1 MKNSRAGKNS
11 LASLKSALEI
21 LPSSTTRSLVKSS
34 IFQVFLSFLDLIA
47 VGLVGF
53 LGTISVSG
61 IQSQEPTGLILKFL
75 KIMRLD
81 TYSFQK
87 QFAMISIL
95 AVALLVS
102 KSIISAWITKRFIG
116 ILSNTGAQI
125 SVDLISRFLA
135 MPYSYIRSKAIQN
148 VIFASTRGVD
158 IVMIQVIAPLIVL
171 ASDGSLLFLMFIT
184 LFIVDPIT
192 ALLSL
197 FLFGSIGLGLYLNTN
212 SKVKEMGRRSS
223 EINIQTSDLL
233 ANSINSYKE
242 IYVKNR
248 LSDNL
253 NFIQDKRFELSYNM
267 ARLSFI
273 PYIGKYI
280 LETAVIL
287 GAVVIGSLQFILQD
301 SATAVANFS
310 IFIIAGTRIAPAVLR
325 IQQGAV
331 QMRSGMGLSA
341 PTINLNLEIA
351 QKKIEKN
358 EEKFTTSH
366 LGFDPTVSVKEI
378 SYSYTNNSSK
388 AISEV
393 SLEILPGQ
401 FIALVGPSGAGKST
415 MVDLI
420 LGILEPD
427 DGYISL
433 SKTIPREAINRW
445 PGATAYVPQEV
456 HIING
461 SISENV
467 TLGYHYLNYEEE
479 EEIYAALEIADLTE
493 YVSSLPEGI
502 HTNVGEFGNKL
513 SGGQKQRLGIARAVF
528 SKPRLL
534 VLDEA
539 TSALDGIAEEN
550 ISKSIHN
557 LRGDTTII
565 VVAHRLSTIKN
576 ADVLHYF
583 EKGKVIASGSFE
595 NLILKVPDFARQ
607 VSNMKL

>member
-1 MKNSRAGKNS
+1 M
-11 LASLKSALEI
+11 KSALEI
-21 LPSSTTRSLVKSS
+21 LPRSTISSLVKSS

-53 LGTISVSG
+53 LGTMSVSG
-61 IQSQEPTGLILKFL
+61 IKSQESTGLILKFL

-81 TYSFQK
+81 SYSFQT
-87 QFAMISIL
+87 QFAAISIL

-102 KSIISAWITKRFIG
+102 KSIISAWVTRRLIG
-116 ILSNTGAQI
+116 ILSNTGARI
-125 SVDLISRFLA
+125 SVDLVSRFLA
-135 MPYSYIRSKAIQN
+135 MPYSYIRSKAIHDI
-148 VIFASTRGVD
+148 IFASTRGVD

-184 LFIVDPIT
+184 LFLVDPLT

-233 ANSINSYKE
+233 ANSINSYRE

-253 NFIQDKRFELSYNM
+253 NFIQDKRLELSYNM

-287 GAVVIGSLQFILQD
+287 GAVVIGGIQFILQD

-351 QKKIEKN
+351 EVKLAENEKR
-358 EEKFTTSH
+358 FTTTH
-366 LGFDPTVSVKEI
+366 LGFDPTVSVKGI
-378 SYSYTNNSSK
+378 SYSYTKNSSK

-393 SLEILPGQ
+393 SLEITPGQ
-401 FIALVGPSGAGKST
+401 FIAFVGPSGAGKST
-415 MVDLI
+415 MADLI

-427 DGYISL
+427 DGYIYL
-433 SKTIPREAINRW
+433 SKIVPREAINKW
-445 PGATAYVPQEV
+445 PGATAYVPQVV

-467 TLGYHYLNYEEE
+467 TLGYNYVNYNE
-479 EEIYAALEIADLTE
+479 EEIYDALEIADLKE
-493 YVSSLPEGI
+493 FVSSLPEGI

-539 TSALDGIAEEN
+539 TSALDGISEEN
-550 ISKSIHN
+550 ISNSIHK
-557 LRGDTTII
+557 LRGNTTII
-565 VVAHRLSTIKN
+565 VVAHRLSSIKN
-576 ADVLHYF
+576 ADVLYYF

-595 NLILKVPDFARQ
+595 NLILKVPEFARQ
-607 VSNMKL
+607 VSNMSL